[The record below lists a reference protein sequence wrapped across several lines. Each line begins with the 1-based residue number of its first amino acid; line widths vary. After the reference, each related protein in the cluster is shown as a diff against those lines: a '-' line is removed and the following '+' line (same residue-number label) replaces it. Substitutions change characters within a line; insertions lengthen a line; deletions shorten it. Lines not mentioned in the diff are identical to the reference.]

1 MMPALPDPVG
11 DYSQTS
17 QLHRLE
23 HSLLHWVEF
32 TTLLYGQAK
41 MTTLSKNKM
50 KDDTL
55 NVVSGERETEP
66 SDCE

>member
-1 MMPALPDPVG
+1 MMPALSALWEIILRPANYTILSVI
-11 DYSQTS
+11 YYA
-17 QLHRLE
+17 RLN
-23 HSLLHWVEF
+23 LLHF
-32 TTLLYGQAK
+32 YGQAK